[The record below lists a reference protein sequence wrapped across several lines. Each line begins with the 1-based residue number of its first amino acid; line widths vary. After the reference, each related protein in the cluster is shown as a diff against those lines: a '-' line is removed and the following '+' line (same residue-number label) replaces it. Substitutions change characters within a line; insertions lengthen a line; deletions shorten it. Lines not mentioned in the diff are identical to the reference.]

1 VPLRTG
7 LLRIGGFSIAIVSVA
22 LCAAALLHQWET
34 VRTSVEHADYTLLLW
49 SFVAAATGMA
59 GLGLLWW
66 RCLATFDHVVN
77 LKDAMSWYFAGEL
90 GKYIPGGV
98 WPVLGRGEL
107 SYRKGGVS
115 RAAGYATTLVSYA
128 AMCVAAAAVCG
139 ALALV
144 LALNHRSPTWSWA
157 LVALVPLG
165 ALATHPMIFERV
177 LRAASRA
184 TSQRASLSL
193 AAPPWLRMLSLIATA
208 VPTWLLVGLSSV
220 LIAQALGYDQTPAQI
235 AFAAV
240 AAWIIG
246 FLAVPVPAGAG
257 LRELA
262 FVGLSGLGSGRAVA
276 VASGARL
283 VLLCVDGAGGI
294 VALIDTRLRLGAHSA
309 QPVERSRDADRRER
323 TGAGRAEE

>member
-1 VPLRTG
+1 
-7 LLRIGGFSIAIVSVA
+7 
-22 LCAAALLHQWET
+22 
-34 VRTSVEHADYTLLLW
+34 
-49 SFVAAATGMA
+49 
-59 GLGLLWW
+59 
-66 RCLATFDHVVN
+66 
-77 LKDAMSWYFAGEL
+77 
-90 GKYIPGGV
+90 
-98 WPVLGRGEL
+98 
-107 SYRKGGVS
+107 
-115 RAAGYATTLVSYA
+115 
-128 AMCVAAAAVCG
+128 
-139 ALALV
+139 
-144 LALNHRSPTWSWA
+144 
-157 LVALVPLG
+157 
-165 ALATHPMIFERV
+165 MIFERV

-294 VALIDTRLRLGAHSA
+294 VALIDTRFRLGAHSA
-309 QPVERSRDADRRER
+309 QPVERSRDAARRER
-323 TGAGRAEE
+323 TGAGRAEG